1 MYCIDG
7 NNMAPII
14 VMDGKAGGDGLDG
27 MDVSM
32 AETDV
37 DPMDGSL
44 TGGKEPGEDMLVSE
58 GSARTD
64 VLTNIIY
71 SRRAKKRQQLNL
83 AKKMAEMGCH
93 NSSDHTSKLAFCL

>member
-1 MYCIDG
+1 
-7 NNMAPII
+7 MAPII
-14 VMDGKAGGDGLDG
+14 VMDGKAGGEGLEA

-37 DPMDGSL
+37 EPLDGSPA
-44 TGGKEPGEDMLVSE
+44 GGKEPGEDMLVSE

-71 SRRAKKRQQLNL
+71 SRRAKKRQQL
-83 AKKMAEMGCH
+83 KKMAEMGCH
-93 NSSDHTSKLAFCL
+93 NSSDHTCELGV